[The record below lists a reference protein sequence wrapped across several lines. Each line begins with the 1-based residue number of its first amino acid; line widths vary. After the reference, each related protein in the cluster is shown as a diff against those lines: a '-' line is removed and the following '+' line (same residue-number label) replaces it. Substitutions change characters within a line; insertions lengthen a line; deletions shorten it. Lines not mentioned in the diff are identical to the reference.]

1 MDVSRSEFPRKVK
14 AAAFERAKGFCEG
27 CGAKLATG
35 RIEYDHRV
43 PDALGGEPTLDNCVV
58 LCRAC
63 HGEKTATGDVP
74 RIAKMK
80 RQRDR
85 HIGAHASK
93 NPIPGGRK
101 SKWKRKLDGT
111 VVER

>member
-1 MDVSRSEFPRKVK
+1 MGVGRTEFPRKVK

-43 PDALGGEPTLDNCVV
+43 PDALGGKPTLDNCVV
-58 LCRAC
+58 LCKPC
-63 HGEKTATGDVP
+63 HGEKTARGDVP
-74 RIAKMK
+74 RIAKAK

-85 HIGAHASK
+85 HIGAYTTKSV
-93 NPIPGGRK
+93 IPGSRK

-111 VVER
+111 VVLR